1 MGYTFA
7 EIDLDALT
15 YNYNQVKRIVGRD
28 VAIAPVVKA
37 DGYGHGAVKVA
48 KRLEGAGANMFIV
61 AFIEEGIEL
70 REAGIKTP
78 ILLIGTTL
86 PDDSECIGQWK
97 LTSVVFNIGQID
109 ALDRS
114 AERLNRSLRIHI
126 KVDTGMGRLGLPPE
140 DLVGFI
146 KGILRRKNIII
157 EGIMTHFAEV
167 DIEDMEFVLRQLKVF
182 KEALGELRLNKFD
195 VPIVHAANS
204 AAIIY
209 FNESHFNM
217 VRPGLMLYGSDP
229 TGKTREV
236 PLKPVMSLRSKV
248 VQVKRISEGMSIGYG
263 RSFMTKRDSLIATI
277 PVGYAD
283 GYSWGLSNKG
293 YVLIGGKIA
302 PVVGNICMDMTMVD
316 VTDHH
321 GVCVGDEVVLIGRQ
335 GNEVIRAEDLARIS
349 GTIPYEVLSCIGKR
363 VPRVY
368 RG

>member
-1 MGYTFA
+1 MGYTCA
-7 EIDLDALT
+7 EIDLDALI

-48 KRLEGAGANMFIV
+48 KRLERAGAKMFIV

-70 REAGIKTP
+70 REAGVKTP
-78 ILLIGTTL
+78 ILLIGATL
-86 PDDSECIGQWK
+86 SDDSEYICQWN
-97 LTSVVFNIGQID
+97 LTPVVFNIEQID

-114 AERLNRSLRIHI
+114 AERLNRSIRVHI
-126 KVDTGMGRLGLPPE
+126 KVDTGMGRLGLLPE

-146 KGILRRKNIII
+146 KGILRRKNIVI

-167 DIEDMEFVLRQLKVF
+167 DIKDMEFALRQLKLF

-209 FNESHFNM
+209 LNESYFNM
-217 VRPGLMLYGSDP
+217 VRPGLMLYGSYS
-229 TGKTREV
+229 TGRTKDV
-236 PLKPVMSLRSKV
+236 CLKPVMSLRSKV

-263 RSFMTKRDSLIATI
+263 GSFITKRDSLIATI
-277 PVGYAD
+277 PIGYAD
-283 GYSWGLSNKG
+283 GYSRSLSNKG
-293 YVLIGGKIA
+293 YVLIGEKIA
-302 PVVGNICMDMTMVD
+302 PVIGNVCMDMTMAD
-316 VTDHH
+316 VTAHY

-335 GNEVIRAEDLARIS
+335 GNEVIGAEDLARFS